1 MMTHVD
7 KGKFFEKHPQ
17 QTTVNADLKQEILK
31 QTKDNNISCKAAEKI
46 SREKNA
52 AMSEIGVTIDMLNIN
67 IAQCQLGLFGYEGKS
82 KLVSPAESVSPDLE
96 SAVKAALA
104 DKRLPCASAWK
115 IADQFKIKRLDVC
128 AACEKLKIKV
138 KPCQLGAF

>member
-7 KGKFFEKHPQ
+7 KGKYFEKHPQ
-17 QTTVNADLKQEILK
+17 QTTVNENLKQEILK

-67 IAQCQLGLFGYEGKS
+67 ISQCQLGLFGYDGKT
-82 KLVSPAESVSPDLE
+82 KLVSAASSVSPDLE
-96 SAVKAALA
+96 AGIKAALV
-104 DKRLPCASAWK
+104 DNRLPCVAAWG
-115 IADQFKIKRLDVC
+115 IADKLKIKRLDVC

>member
-1 MMTHVD
+1 MAHQD
-7 KGKFFEKHPQ
+7 KGKFFEKHPVD
-17 QTTVNADLKQEILK
+17 TKVPEDLKQEILN
-31 QTKDNNISCKAAEKI
+31 QVADNNIVCKAAEKI
-46 SREKNA
+46 ALK
-52 AMSEIGVTIDMLNIN
+52 MKTKLGDVGVVIDMLNIN
-67 IAQCQLGLFGYEGKS
+67 IAQCQLGLFGYDGKS

-96 SAVKAALA
+96 SAVKAALV
-104 DKRLPCASAWK
+104 DKRLPCAAAWK

>member
-7 KGKFFEKHPQ
+7 KGKYFEKHPQ
-17 QTTVNADLKQEILK
+17 QTTVNENLKQEILK

-46 SREKNA
+46 FREKNA

-67 IAQCQLGLFGYEGKS
+67 ISQCQLGLFGYDGKK
-82 KLVSPAESVSPDLE
+82 KLVQAAESIPSELE
-96 SAVKAALA
+96 KSITAALVNERLSCIAAWEIA
-104 DKRLPCASAWK
+104 DKL
-115 IADQFKIKRLDVC
+115 QIKRADVC